1 MGHNLNEEKFKMAL
15 KRVQKSEEEKR
26 QLELKLEKV
35 GASERAKVA
44 KEIQAMQAEEK
55 EVQRQLKVEQ
65 IKVFATEKALKSKDC
80 ETDELM
86 RQIGMMTI
94 EKVKMQSQLEGV
106 KESFSIEQS
115 ARAAGE
121 KG

>member
-35 GASERAKVA
+35 GASERAK
-44 KEIQAMQAEEK
+44 EIQAMQAEEK

-65 IKVFATEKALKSKDC
+65 IKVFAAEKALKSKDC

-86 RQIGMMTI
+86 RQIGMRTI
-94 EKVKMQSQLEGV
+94 EKVKMQSQLEGA
-106 KESFSIEQS
+106 KETFSIEQS

>member
-65 IKVFATEKALKSKDC
+65 IKVFATEIQRL
-80 ETDELM
+80 
-86 RQIGMMTI
+86 
-94 EKVKMQSQLEGV
+94 
-106 KESFSIEQS
+106 
-115 ARAAGE
+115 
-121 KG
+121 